1 MEGEKTNEN
10 TQLGPTKINNV
21 NGQSERTDAPSNRNT
36 EGRPEGRKTF
46 QKPKKKPDPDNITV
60 LFVDQTPGGELA
72 KRLQKVEDR
81 LSLITGYR
89 VRVTETADSQL
100 CRILPN
106 TNPLKGICNHQQDKS
121 FFTFNTSNISS
132 IVLLFG

>member
-1 MEGEKTNEN
+1 MGGGVRIIEGHEMGGGVRNISGHEQEGGVRTYNGHETGGGVRIISGHEMEGEKTNEN

-72 KRLQKVEDR
+72 KRLQKV
-81 LSLITGYR
+81 
-89 VRVTETADSQL
+89 
-100 CRILPN
+100 
-106 TNPLKGICNHQQDKS
+106 
-121 FFTFNTSNISS
+121 
-132 IVLLFG
+132 